1 MRMTEEEYAEL
12 LKKTG
17 KMQPKPKPKKVSKYR
32 NKKVRVGNVPF
43 DSQKEADFYSL
54 LKWLHKAGEIAG
66 YCLQPTFV
74 LLEGDIEKGVLPE
87 TYKADFIIFNN
98 DGTYEI
104 VDVKG
109 FETEV
114 FRIKNKQFM
123 DKYPEL
129 ELRIEKGGL

>member
-1 MRMTEEEYAEL
+1 MRMTEEEYREFML
-12 LKKTG
+12 RRGTPLPEFKK
-17 KMQPKPKPKKVSKYR
+17 KKNKYGNNR
-32 NKKVRVGNVPF
+32 VKVDGILF
-43 DSQKEADFYSL
+43 DSQKEADYYSL